1 MHMRQSTALGFLCV
15 HELSVQSVGV
25 VSVACCF
32 KEERFIPEFEVE
44 FKPTP
49 TCSFQESTGLQTA
62 AKELLLFTILWCKHH
77 ISALEEQC
85 LHHTA
90 VLQHGMQ
97 ELLLGH
103 ASL

>member
-49 TCSFQESTGLQTA
+49 T
-62 AKELLLFTILWCKHH
+62 
-77 ISALEEQC
+77 
-85 LHHTA
+85 
-90 VLQHGMQ
+90 
-97 ELLLGH
+97 
-103 ASL
+103 